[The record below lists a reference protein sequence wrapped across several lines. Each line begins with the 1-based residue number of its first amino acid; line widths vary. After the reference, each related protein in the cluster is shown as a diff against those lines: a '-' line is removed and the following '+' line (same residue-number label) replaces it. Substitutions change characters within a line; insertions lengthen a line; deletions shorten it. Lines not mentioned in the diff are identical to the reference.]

1 MVLGSSA
8 NVTAENR
15 RSRDAA
21 QSEECRVKNAKCLA
35 LNHVVVRPPKTLH
48 FALCTLHF
56 ALPASQWPT
65 KVLQERDT
73 FGVNNAGRC
82 SLLGLMLCLFAAP
95 ALIADEPL
103 AVEPSVTAAIES
115 IRIEDLKVH
124 INTLASDALQGREGG
139 SAGGH
144 AASAY
149 LVQQLRHQG
158 ATPAAAE
165 QQFVQEFSGGMR
177 NILASVPGRDERLHD
192 EVVIVCAHFDH
203 VGFGT
208 PRNSRGPIGYIHN
221 GADDNAS
228 GVAGLLEVVEA
239 IRTLPRPPRRTL
251 LFAFWDGEEKGLLG
265 SKHWLASP
273 TRPLHQIKLVI
284 NADMIGRL
292 RPEGVE
298 VTGTR
303 VARGLRRLVSDAN
316 TAAPQL
322 RLDFTWDMRA
332 DSDHH
337 PFFAAGI
344 PALMLH
350 TGKHDDY
357 HRPSDDAHKLNYE
370 GTQQLARLMLLLSL
384 RAADA
389 DELPAFRTESRRETK
404 VQQTQIEQ
412 PLPTPVP
419 RLGLTWD
426 AKLSEQRIVQVI
438 AVTPQSPA
446 AVAGFRV
453 GDRIERFDGQSV
465 DLVADFRTL
474 VVVADRDANAVVRRP
489 GQSEP
494 LELSVRLA
502 GEPTRLGLT
511 WRTDAAEPDTVIL
524 TGVVPYS
531 PAGLAGLKPLDRLRT
546 FSNQV
551 ASSEHLSKVVSAVT
565 LPIPVTFERDGILA
579 TTSIIPVTSA
589 ASPSKPSDS
598 SVKAGTILTPNR
610 SR

>member
-1 MVLGSSA
+1 MVFGSSA
-8 NVTAENR
+8 NVMRADPVAEESGIREPRMMNECVGTFSFSVLGFPVFFA
-15 RSRDAA
+15 SR
-21 QSEECRVKNAKCLA
+21 
-35 LNHVVVRPPKTLH
+35 
-48 FALCTLHF
+48 
-56 ALPASQWPT
+56 LPARSQRI
-65 KVLQERDT
+65 VRCL
-73 FGVNNAGRC
+73 GRIVG
-82 SLLGLMLCLFAAP
+82 LLLLLVITST
-95 ALIADEPL
+95 LIAAEKIPAD
-103 AVEPSVTAAIES
+103 SSIIAAIES
-115 IRIEDLKVH
+115 IRVEDLKVH

-158 ATPAAAE
+158 VTPAGTE

-177 NILASVPGRDERLHD
+177 NILASVPGRDERLRD

-239 IRTLPRPPRRTL
+239 VRTLPRPPRRTL

-265 SKHWLASP
+265 SKHWIAAP
-273 TRPLHQIKLVI
+273 TRPLKQVKLVI

-303 VARGLRRLVSDAN
+303 AALGLRRLVSDAN
-316 TAAPQL
+316 TAAPRLQ
-322 RLDFTWDMRA
+322 LDFTWDMRA

-337 PFFAAGI
+337 PFFASGI

-357 HRPSDDAHKLNYE
+357 HRPSDDADKLNYE
-370 GTQQLARLMLLLSL
+370 GTQRLARLMLLLSL

-389 DELPAFRTESRRETK
+389 DELPEFRTESRRETK
-404 VQQTQIEQ
+404 AQQTQIEQ
-412 PLPTPVP
+412 PLPAPVP
-419 RLGLTWD
+419 RFGLTWN

-446 AVAGFRV
+446 AVAGFRI
-453 GDRIERFDGQSV
+453 GDRIERFAGQSV
-465 DLVADFRTL
+465 DSVADFRSL
-474 VVVADRDANAVVRRP
+474 VVVADRDATAVVRRP
-489 GQSEP
+489 DQSEP
-494 LELSVRLA
+494 LEFNVRLA

-511 WRTDAAEPDTVIL
+511 WRTDAGEPDTVIL
-524 TGVVPYS
+524 TGVVPHS
-531 PAGLAGLKPLDRLRT
+531 PAALAGLKPLDRLHA
-546 FSNQV
+546 FGDHV
-551 ASSEHLSKVVSAVT
+551 ASSEYLSKVASSLT
-565 LPIPVTFERDGILA
+565 LPIPITFERDGILA
-579 TTSIIPVTSA
+579 TTSIVSVTSVVGA
-589 ASPSKPSDS
+589 TKPSDS
-598 SVKAGTILTPNR
+598 PVTVGTLRPADR